1 MIVKIKDK
9 LRGNIEEITRVLESL
24 EFHKIHMV
32 NKYIYFGWDDT
43 SSGTANWLNN
53 ETLSCTCSNHNIKG
67 DIIILV
73 SERKFN
79 KDIGKA
85 IRWLGDLLNIKPDK
99 FKSTKTKLPFNGFWK
114 NLTSN
119 SSNNDTSPLTYP
131 MSKYEFYEKAI
142 ALKWIN
148 DNISAETQEKYDIR
162 YDWETNRILIPW
174 TYFGSL
180 TGIVGRLNLDKDE
193 IGRKPKYLSLI
204 SFRKSACVFS
214 FDINY
219 KSILNKELAF
229 VFEAE
234 KSCMQLDS
242 MGRELGL
249 GIGSSTISEGQAQLI
264 KSLYVDYV
272 LCFDSDHTLEEC
284 KAEAKK
290 LKINNPFFENKVYIL
305 YDKNHKYMKPEDK
318 VSPTD
323 LGEEIFNKLLEEC
336 LIEVI

>member
-9 LRGNIEEITRVLESL
+9 LAGNRDEIERILDKLNCTNVRYIQNNNRFIFGHDETSTGKANTLYIDTLKYSSFSRS
-24 EFHKIHMV
+24 IH
-32 NKYIYFGWDDT
+32 
-43 SSGTANWLNN
+43 
-53 ETLSCTCSNHNIKG
+53 G
-67 DIIILV
+67 DIITMVADFLQC
-73 SERKFN
+73 
-79 KDIGKA
+79 DIGKA

-99 FKSTKTKLPFNGFWK
+99 FKPTKTKLPFNGFWK

-119 SSNNDTSPLTYP
+119 NSNSDTSPLTYP

-142 ALKWIN
+142 SLKWIN

-180 TGIVGRLNLDKDE
+180 TGIVGRLNLNKDE

-229 VFEAE
+229 IFEAE

-264 KSLYVDYV
+264 KSLYVDYI
-272 LCFDSDHTLEEC
+272 LCFDSDHTLDEC
-284 KAEAKK
+284 KIEAKK
-290 LKINNPFFENKVYIL
+290 LKINNPFLENKVYIL
-305 YDKNHKYMKPEDK
+305 YNKDHKYMKPEDK

-336 LIEVI
+336 LIEI